1 MHEPARGLSPIDL
14 ALDLSPTPP
23 GQAASRPAGVVRSA
37 EPAGPAR
44 SNSALES
51 LDKAQALLAT
61 LGAEPPRPASE
72 FIPREPDRL
81 ENTGL
86 GPDEIERLIL
96 KYLLARGSVEGK
108 HIAQSLC
115 LPFGLL
121 APLFNELK
129 TLQLVAYRNAT
140 SMGDYE
146 YMLTDVGRERA
157 RRYSEDCTYFG
168 AAPVSLKD
176 YVRSVREQTIT
187 NFRASISDLKRAFGD
202 LIINESML
210 RRLGPAI
217 NSGRGMFLFGAPGN
231 GKTSIAERITAC
243 YGSAIYIPK
252 AIGIDGDVIRVYD
265 PAIHE
270 RVEESVPA
278 SGLVNHSKVD
288 SRWIKVRRP
297 TVVAGGELTM
307 EELEVRQNQTTKIC
321 EAPMQLKSNCGTLV
335 IDDFGRQRM
344 PVVDLL
350 NRWIVPLEK
359 RYDFLSIPCGKRI
372 QVPFDQ
378 MIIFSTNLEPR
389 DLVDAAFLRRIP
401 YKIPVPDPS
410 VDEFHKLF
418 ALVGTKLGFAYEK
431 RAVDYLIARHYTPVK
446 RPLRA
451 CQPRDILL
459 QVKYYCQYLG
469 QPVQLSPEAI
479 DFACENY
486 FSVM

>member
-1 MHEPARGLSPIDL
+1 MNDSLRGLSPIDL
-14 ALDLSPTPP
+14 AVDLAPS
-23 GQAASRPAGVVRSA
+23 AGP
-37 EPAGPAR
+37 EPATGTAGPLR
-44 SNSALES
+44 SLRSPSPVEPLES
-51 LDKAQALLAT
+51 LDKAQALLAS
-61 LGAEPPRPASE
+61 LGAEPPRSQPAD

-81 ENTGL
+81 EATGL
-86 GPDEIERLIL
+86 GKDEVERLIM
-96 KYLLARGSVEGK
+96 KFLLARGSVEGR
-108 HIAQSLC
+108 HIAQGLS
-115 LPFGLL
+115 LPFGVLTPLL
-121 APLFNELK
+121 NDLK
-129 TLQLVAYRNAT
+129 ALQMVAYRNST

-146 YMLTDVGRERA
+146 YMLTDVGRDRA
-157 RRYSEDCTYFG
+157 RRYTEDCTYFG
-168 AAPVSLKD
+168 AAPVTLKD

-187 NFRASISDLKRAFGD
+187 NFRASVSDLRRAFAD

-252 AIGIDGDVIRVYD
+252 AIGVDGDIIRVYD

-270 RVEESVPA
+270 RVDDAPSA
-278 SGLVNHSKVD
+278 SGLMNHSKVD
-288 SRWIKVRRP
+288 SRWVKVRRP
-297 TVVAGGELTM
+297 TVIAGGELTM
-307 EELEVRQNQTTKIC
+307 EELEIRQNQTTKIC

-359 RYDFLSIPCGKRI
+359 RYDFLSVPCGKRI

-401 YKIPVPDPS
+401 YKIPVPDPTTE
-410 VDEFHKLF
+410 EFHRLF
-418 ALVGTKLGFAYEK
+418 ALAGNRLGFTYEK
-431 RAVDYLIARHYTPVK
+431 RAVDYLIARHYAPVH

-451 CQPRDILL
+451 CQARDILL
-459 QVKYYCQYLG
+459 QVKYYCHYLG
-469 QPVQLSPEAI
+469 QPIQLTPEAI